1 MTFFT
6 RLETENLFRRKLL
19 LFVALLIVLT
29 VILEIWVVNRL
40 STYGGKI
47 SKLEETKAMLT
58 LENKILENEIAKN
71 SSLFNM
77 EKYSKNLSFEKIKD
91 IQYLKPSDIAL
102 NR

>member
-1 MTFFT
+1 MTFFA
-6 RLETENLFRRKLL
+6 RFETENFFRRKLL
-19 LFVALLIVLT
+19 IFVAILVVLA

-40 STYGGKI
+40 STYGEKI
-47 SKLEETKAMLT
+47 SKLEETKSMLT

-71 SSLFNM
+71 SSLSNM
-77 EKYSKNLSFEKIKD
+77 EKYTKNSGFEKIKD